1 MSFSEFIAHPTRSTD
16 FLNTTQITEILSHN
30 AEENSDTD
38 TAQQKQRK
46 QLILA
51 DRKNIFT

>member
-1 MSFSEFIAHPTRSTD
+1 MSFSEFITHPKRSTD
-16 FLNTTQITEILSHN
+16 FLDTTQITEILSHN
-30 AEENSDTD
+30 AEE
-38 TAQQKQRK
+38 RK